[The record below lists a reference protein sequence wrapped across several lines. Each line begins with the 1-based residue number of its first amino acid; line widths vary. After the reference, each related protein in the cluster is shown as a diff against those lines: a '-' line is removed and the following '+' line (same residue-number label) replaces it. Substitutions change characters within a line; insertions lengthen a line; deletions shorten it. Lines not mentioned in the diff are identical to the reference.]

1 MSARDDPLLAWADG
15 MVRKIWSGARIV
27 RSAALRGDLSTRRFW
42 RMTIDGG
49 SAPSSAILVDLG
61 PDELPGYARALQ
73 LVSEPLGEPPWL
85 TVHRFLTTVGVP
97 VPAMYSVDRPSR
109 AMLIEDVGETSLVEA
124 VRHQP
129 SETADLFRLAI
140 ELLLLFHVKGTRA
153 LPATLLPAT
162 IAYDERLFRWEFK
175 EFLDLGCATLH
186 ADPKAL
192 TPELDALAGELGRLP
207 RVLSHRDY
215 HGQNLFVK
223 RQTGGAATLRVI
235 DFQDALMA
243 PAAQDL
249 AVLLTTRDIAALISP
264 ALERRLL
271 DFYYAGLT
279 RLGAETL
286 SAKAFSR
293 SYQLCVL
300 QHAIKMM
307 GRFLMFES
315 SGKSGYAVFV
325 PHTIDQARRIL
336 AGPCAADFPVL
347 ARAFRASQMESLQ

>member
-1 MSARDDPLLAWADG
+1 MDVRDDPLLAWADEV
-15 MVRKIWSGARIV
+15 VRKSWPGARIV

-42 RMTIDGG
+42 RMAIDGVP
-49 SAPSSAILVDLG
+49 APSSAILVDLG
-61 PDELPGYARALQ
+61 PDELPGYARALR
-73 LVSEPLGEPPWL
+73 LVSEPLADSPWL
-85 TVHRFLTTVGVP
+85 TVHRFLTTLGVP
-97 VPAMYSVDRPSR
+97 VPALYAADRTRR
-109 AMLIEDVGETSLVEA
+109 AMLIEDAGETSLVEA

-140 ELLLLFHVKGTRA
+140 ELLLQFHVKGTRA
-153 LPATLLPAT
+153 LPANLLPAT

-175 EFLDLGCATLH
+175 EFLDLGCAALR
-186 ADPKAL
+186 ADPTAL
-192 TPELDALAGELGRLP
+192 TAELDALAGELGRLP
-207 RVLSHRDY
+207 RVFSHRDF
-215 HGQNLFVK
+215 HGQNLFVE
-223 RQTGGAATLRVI
+223 RESGAATLRVI

-249 AVLLTTRDIAALISP
+249 AVLLTTRDMAALISP

-271 DFYYAGLT
+271 DFYCAGLT

-307 GRFLMFES
+307 GRFLMFER

-325 PHTIDQARRIL
+325 PHTVDQARRIL
-336 AGPCAADFPVL
+336 RGPCATDFPVL
-347 ARAFRASQMESLQ
+347 ARAFCAS

>member
-1 MSARDDPLLAWADG
+1 MSVHDDPLLAWADG
-15 MVRKIWSGARIV
+15 MVQKIWSEARIV

-61 PDELPGYARALQ
+61 PDELPGYARALR
-73 LVSEPLGEPPWL
+73 LVSEPLAEPPWL
-85 TVHRFLTTVGVP
+85 TVHRFLTTLGVP
-97 VPAMYSVDRPSR
+97 VPALYAVDRARR
-109 AMLIEDVGETSLVEA
+109 AMLIEDVGETSLVKV

-129 SETADLFRLAI
+129 AETADLFRLAI

-153 LPATLLPAT
+153 LPAKLLPAT

-175 EFLDLGCATLH
+175 EFLDLGCAALH
-186 ADPKAL
+186 ADPRAL

-207 RVLSHRDY
+207 RVLSHRDF

-223 RQTGGAATLRVI
+223 RQTSASTLRVI

-249 AVLLTTRDIAALISP
+249 AVLLTTRDMAALISP

-271 DFYYAGLT
+271 DFYCAGLT

-286 SAKAFSR
+286 SAEAFSR

-307 GRFLMFES
+307 GRFLMFER

-325 PHTIDQARRIL
+325 PYTIDQARRIL
-336 AGPCAADFPVL
+336 GGPCVTDFPVL
-347 ARAFRASQMESLQ
+347 AYAFRAPQVESPQ

>member
-1 MSARDDPLLAWADG
+1 MSVRDDPLVAWADG

-27 RSAALRGDLSTRRFW
+27 RRVALRGDLSTRRFW
-42 RMTIDGG
+42 RMTIEGG

-61 PDELPGYARALQ
+61 PDELPGYARALR
-73 LVSEPLGEPPWL
+73 LVSEPLAEPPWL
-85 TVHRFLTTVGVP
+85 TVHRFLTTLGVP
-97 VPAMYSVDRPSR
+97 VPAMYSVDRPRR

-153 LPATLLPAT
+153 LPAKLLPAT

-215 HGQNLFVK
+215 HGQNLFVE
-223 RQTGGAATLRVI
+223 RQTSASTLRVI

-249 AVLLTTRDIAALISP
+249 AVLLTTRDMAGLISP

-271 DFYYAGLT
+271 DFYYACLT
-279 RLGAETL
+279 RLGAESL

-307 GRFLMFES
+307 GRFLMFER

-336 AGPCAADFPVL
+336 GGPCATDFPVL
-347 ARAFRASQMESLQ
+347 ARAFRAPQMESLQ

>member
-1 MSARDDPLLAWADG
+1 MGVRDDPLLAWADE
-15 MVRKIWSGARIV
+15 MVPKIWPGARIV
-27 RSAALRGDLSTRRFW
+27 RSAALRGDLSTRRFG
-42 RMTIDGG
+42 RIAIGG
-49 SAPSSAILVDLG
+49 VSAPSSAILVDLG
-61 PDELPGYARALQ
+61 PDELPGYARALR
-73 LVSEPLGEPPWL
+73 LVSGPLAEPPWL
-85 TVHRFLTTVGVP
+85 TVHRFLTTLGVR
-97 VPAMYSVDRPSR
+97 VPALYAVDRPRR

-124 VRHQP
+124 VRLQP
-129 SETADLFRLAI
+129 AETADLFRLAI

-153 LPATLLPAT
+153 LPAKLLPAT
-162 IAYDERLFRWEFK
+162 IAYDARLFRWEFK

-186 ADPKAL
+186 ADPGAL

-207 RVLSHRDY
+207 RVLSHRDF

-223 RQTGGAATLRVI
+223 RQSGAATLRVI

-249 AVLLTTRDIAALISP
+249 AVLLTTRDMAVWISP

-271 DFYYAGLT
+271 DFYCAGLT

-286 SAKAFSR
+286 SAEAFSR

-307 GRFLMFES
+307 GRFLMFERG
-315 SGKSGYAVFV
+315 GKSGYAAFV

-336 AGPCAADFPVL
+336 GGPCATDFPAL
-347 ARAFRASQMESLQ
+347 ARAFHAS

>member
-1 MSARDDPLLAWADG
+1 MSVRDVPLLAWADG
-15 MVRKIWSGARIV
+15 MVRKIWSPARIV

-42 RMTIDGG
+42 RVTIGGG

-61 PDELPGYARALQ
+61 PDELPGYARALR
-73 LVSEPLGEPPWL
+73 LVSEPLAEPPWL
-85 TVHRFLTTVGVP
+85 TVHRFLTTLGVP
-97 VPAMYSVDRPSR
+97 VPGLYAVDRPRR
-109 AMLIEDVGETSLVEA
+109 AMLIEDVGETSLVDA

-153 LPATLLPAT
+153 LPAKLLPAT

-175 EFLDLGCATLH
+175 EFLDLGCASLH
-186 ADPKAL
+186 ADPRAL
-192 TPELDALAGELGRLP
+192 TPELDALASELGRLP
-207 RVLSHRDY
+207 RVLSHRDF

-223 RQTGGAATLRVI
+223 RQNGAATLRVI

-243 PAAQDL
+243 PGAQDL
-249 AVLLTTRDIAALISP
+249 AVLLTTRDMAALIPP

-307 GRFLMFES
+307 GRFLMFER

-336 AGPCAADFPVL
+336 GGPCGTDFPVL
-347 ARAFRASQMESLQ
+347 ARAFHAAQGESMQ

>member
-1 MSARDDPLLAWADG
+1 MSVRDDPLLAWADE
-15 MVRKIWSGARIV
+15 MVRKIWPGARIV
-27 RSAALRGDLSTRRFW
+27 RSAALRGDLSTRCFW
-42 RMTIDGG
+42 RMAIERG

-61 PDELPGYARALQ
+61 PDELPGYARALR
-73 LVSEPLGEPPWL
+73 LVSQPLAEPPWL
-85 TVHRFLTTVGVP
+85 TVHRFLTTLGVP
-97 VPAMYSVDRPSR
+97 VPALYAVDRIRR
-109 AMLIEDVGETSLVEA
+109 AMLIEDVGETSLIGA
-124 VRHQP
+124 VRLQP

-153 LPATLLPAT
+153 LPAKLLPAT

-186 ADPKAL
+186 ADPGAL

-207 RVLSHRDY
+207 RVLSHRDF

-223 RQTGGAATLRVI
+223 RQSGAATLRVI

-249 AVLLTTRDIAALISP
+249 AVLLTTRDMAAWISP

-271 DFYYAGLT
+271 DFYCAGLT

-286 SAKAFSR
+286 NAEAFSR

-307 GRFLMFES
+307 GRFLMFER

-325 PHTIDQARRIL
+325 PHTLDQARRIL
-336 AGPCAADFPVL
+336 GGPCATDFPAL
-347 ARAFRASQMESLQ
+347 ARAFHAS

>member
-1 MSARDDPLLAWADG
+1 MNVREDPLRGWADG
-15 MVRKIWSGARIV
+15 IAKTIWPGARIV

-42 RMTIDGG
+42 RITVAGD

-61 PDELPGYARALQ
+61 PDEIPGYARALQ
-73 LVSEPLGEPPWL
+73 LVSEPLAEPPWL
-85 TVHRFLTTVGVP
+85 TVHRFLTTLEVP
-97 VPAMYSVDRPSR
+97 VPALYAVDRPRR
-109 AMLIEDVGETSLVEA
+109 AMLIEDVGEISLVEA

-129 SETADLFRLAI
+129 SETANLFRLAI
-140 ELLLLFHVKGTRA
+140 ELLLLFHVKGTLA
-153 LPATLLPAT
+153 LSERLLPDR

-186 ADPKAL
+186 ADPGAL

-207 RVLSHRDY
+207 RVLSHRDF
-215 HGQNLFVK
+215 HGQNLFVT
-223 RQTGGAATLRVI
+223 RHTPAATLRVI

-249 AVLLTTRDIAALISP
+249 AVLLTTRDMAVMISA

-279 RLGAETL
+279 LLGAETL
-286 SAKAFSR
+286 SSEAFSR
-293 SYQLCVL
+293 SYNVCVL

-307 GRFLMFES
+307 GRFLMF
-315 SGKSGYAVFV
+315 
-325 PHTIDQARRIL
+325 
-336 AGPCAADFPVL
+336 
-347 ARAFRASQMESLQ
+347 

>member
-1 MSARDDPLLAWADG
+1 MSARDDPLLAWAEE

-49 SAPSSAILVDLG
+49 SAPVSAILVDLG
-61 PDELPGYARALQ
+61 PDELPGYARALR
-73 LVSEPLGEPPWL
+73 LVSEPLAEPPWL
-85 TVHRFLTTVGVP
+85 TVHRFLTTLGVP
-97 VPAMYSVDRPSR
+97 VPALYAIDRPRR

-140 ELLLLFHVKGTRA
+140 ELLLLFHVKVTRA
-153 LPATLLPAT
+153 LPAKLLPAT

-175 EFLDLGCATLH
+175 EFLDLGCSALH
-186 ADPKAL
+186 ADPRAL
-192 TPELDALAGELGRLP
+192 TPALDALAGELGRLP

-223 RQTGGAATLRVI
+223 HQTGASTLRVI

-249 AVLLTTRDIAALISP
+249 AVLLTTRDMAALISP
-264 ALERRLL
+264 ALEGRLL
-271 DFYYAGLT
+271 DFYYVGLT

-307 GRFLMFES
+307 GRFLMFER

-325 PHTIDQARRIL
+325 PHAIDQARRIL
-336 AGPCAADFPVL
+336 GGPCATDFPVL
-347 ARAFRASQMESLQ
+347 ARAFRAGQVESLQ